1 MMSVMGVTLERDDA
15 IPSISHWSYPARPSE
30 FVPKLAKTG
39 EHRPKF
45 LPSDVVEGG
54 RYRWPKPDSIPRKA
68 LGPRSEDEYHRVHV
82 VGPCRMRS
90 SALGARPVL

>member
-1 MMSVMGVTLERDDA
+1 MNAAA
-15 IPSISHWSYPARPSE
+15 ICPPRSPACFRHVSPVSHWSYPARPSE

-54 RYRWPKPDSIPRKA
+54 RYRWPKPDSVPER
-68 LGPRSEDEYHRVHV
+68 H
-82 VGPCRMRS
+82 
-90 SALGARPVL
+90 